1 MNEKVRIYHHI
12 HKKHV
17 KRSSILKLQTEEGLV
32 EGHSECAAFIES
44 QVGHLLLNPGVLD
57 MAAREVM
64 LQEVDKVF
72 TEQEHVKLL
81 TLPTAQDVKKVIS
94 KSNLYAAPGTDGVP
108 SLLYTANAGM

>member
-1 MNEKVRIYHHI
+1 MISTRSMSREAPSSSFRLRKDWLKGIVSVQPSLN
-12 HKKHV
+12 HKLA
-17 KRSSILKLQTEEGLV
+17 IFYLT
-32 EGHSECAAFIES
+32 
-44 QVGHLLLNPGVLD
+44 LD

-72 TEQEHVKLL
+72 TEQDNVKVL